1 VSSRLRDVLP
11 LTVGAYAVA
20 LGALFL
26 LDSLGIRRIGNAG
39 LAEGAFALL
48 LIALGVL
55 AVLASLRVRRF
66 RRRLRRAI
74 GHVRSAEGWSVNDG
88 VIQTVLGDIRL
99 DLRDAQLP
107 EGETNLTLLCWLGTI
122 EVRAPAGVGLDATAQ
137 AIAGTVDVLDQRE
150 QGLIRD
156 IHVRTPDFDA
166 ASRRLNL
173 RLSTVIGELVVR
185 QERPR

>member
-1 VSSRLRDVLP
+1 MSSRLRDVLP

-26 LDSLGIRRIGNAG
+26 LDSLGIRHIGNGG

-66 RRRLRRAI
+66 RRRLHRAI
-74 GHVRSAEGWSVNDG
+74 GHVRSAEGWSVDDA

-99 DLRDAQLP
+99 DLRDADLP
-107 EGETNLTLLCWLGTI
+107 AGDTNLTLLCWLGTI
-122 EVRAPAGVGLDATAQ
+122 EVRVPGGIGLDATAQ
-137 AIAGTVDVLDQRE
+137 AIVGTVDVLDRRE
-150 QGLIRD
+150 EGLIRD
-156 IHVRTPDFDA
+156 IHVQTPGFA
-166 ASRRLNL
+166 AAERRLHL
-173 RLSTVIGELVVR
+173 RLSTVVGELVVR
-185 QERPR
+185 QDR